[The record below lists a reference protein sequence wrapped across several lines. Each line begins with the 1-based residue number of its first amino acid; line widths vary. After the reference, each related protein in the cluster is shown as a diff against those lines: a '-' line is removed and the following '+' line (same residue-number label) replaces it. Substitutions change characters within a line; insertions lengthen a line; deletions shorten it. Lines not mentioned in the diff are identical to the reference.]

1 MICVFKGVERH
12 LLLPREGVD
21 LRGQREA
28 AQEDGTCLG
37 INWYRKM
44 GFTKESDQDYQWNS
58 SSSCDCP
65 LPTE

>member
-1 MICVFKGVERH
+1 MYDQVFCVFKGVERH

-37 INWYRKM
+37 I
-44 GFTKESDQDYQWNS
+44 
-58 SSSCDCP
+58 
-65 LPTE
+65 